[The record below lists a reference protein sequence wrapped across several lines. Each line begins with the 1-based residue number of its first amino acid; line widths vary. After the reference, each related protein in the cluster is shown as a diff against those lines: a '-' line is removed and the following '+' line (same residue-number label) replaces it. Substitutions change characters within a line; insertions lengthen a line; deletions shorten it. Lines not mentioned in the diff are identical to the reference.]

1 MGRKYVDLLLRFPKW
16 FSFLIIAVTCISAW
30 MLSLLPVETS
40 VESLIMENDPDLVFY
55 ETYKKEFGE
64 DEFIIVAFSSD
75 NIFTPEMLKE
85 IHSLTLKLEAV
96 EEVKEII
103 SITNVESILGTEY
116 DFIVQPLCQDMPE
129 TIADAQKIKGLAF
142 NLKSVKNNIVSD
154 DGKSSLFLVRTLPHE
169 GDETYDARLLK
180 KIERIFSEN
189 KGQASLLQRDKI
201 HVAGWLV
208 TDVNMSSH
216 INRDNQVFMPLLYII
231 LGSFLVF
238 ALKSVTSAAV
248 GLVNIT
254 LCLVWTMAAL
264 FLSGGA
270 ISPMTAILT
279 PLIMA
284 LAVSDSVHVLLHF
297 FKQKRTRK
305 NILDILKQTIDHLWR
320 PCFLTSLTTAIGFLS
335 LLVSDIPP
343 IRHFGLAAAIGMMA
357 EFILTMTL
365 IPLFIYFFRHTE
377 FIVKDF
383 KIRENI
389 LSKVST
395 KLSLFII
402 QKKFWI
408 LLVSVLL
415 VAGSVIGVFKVE
427 VETNLIEYFKKSS
440 MVYRDFDFIDTRLNG
455 VNTIEISIKHKNG
468 ESLIMPQTLRTI
480 DRIESYLARLPIV
493 GTTTSVNTFIKQM
506 NKSFH
511 AEDPQFYAIPES
523 REMIVQYM
531 LIYGGDEIYNFLNDT
546 YSWTRISARIS
557 EHSSKKLEAYISG
570 IHDFIE
576 NKIEDQNLD
585 IRITGKTFLVNKL
598 VKNIVDSQVKSL
610 LLAFIIIF
618 GILFIVFKSFKLGLL
633 SLIPNSLPI
642 LFNLGLMGMIGIP
655 LNTATAIISAV
666 AIGIAVDDT
675 IHFLSAYQSGRNQ
688 DINMGESAIRALRIK
703 GEPIM
708 LTSFILCCGF
718 GVMVFS
724 SFVPTIQFG
733 FLSAVI
739 MISAMVCD
747 LIILPALMLLHKQKN
762 WNHL

>member
-1 MGRKYVDLLLRFPKW
+1 
-16 FSFLIIAVTCISAW
+16 
-30 MLSLLPVETS
+30 
-40 VESLIMENDPDLVFY
+40 MENDPDLVFY

-85 IHSLTLKLEAV
+85 IHGLTLKLEAV
-96 EEVKEII
+96 KEVKEII

-129 TIADAQKIKGLAF
+129 TMADAQKIKRLAF

-180 KIERIFSEN
+180 KIEQIFSDN
-189 KGQASLLQRDKI
+189 KGQESLLQRDKI

-231 LGSFLVF
+231 LGSFLFF
-238 ALKSVTSAAV
+238 ALKSVISVAI
-248 GLVNIT
+248 GMVNIT

-279 PLIMA
+279 PLMLA
-284 LAVSDSVHVLLHF
+284 LAVSDSVHVLPHF
-297 FKQKRTRK
+297 FKQKRTRE
-305 NILDILKQTIDHLWR
+305 NTLNLLKQTINDLWR

-343 IRHFGLAAAIGMMA
+343 IRHFGLAAALGMMA
-357 EFILTMTL
+357 EFALTMTL
-365 IPLFIYFFRHTE
+365 IPLSIYFFRHTE

-402 QKKFWI
+402 QKKHWI

-415 VAGSVIGVFKVE
+415 VAGSVIGVSKVE

-440 MVYRDFDFIDTRLNG
+440 TVYRDFNFIDTRLNG

-468 ESLIMPQTLRTI
+468 ESLITPETLRII
-480 DRIESYLARLPIV
+480 DRVETYLASLPIV

-511 AEDPQFYAIPES
+511 AEDPQFYTIPES
-523 REMIVQYM
+523 GEMIAQYM
-531 LIYGGDEIYNFLNDT
+531 LIYGGDEIYNFLNDS

-570 IHDFIE
+570 IQNFIE
-576 NKIEDQNLD
+576 NKIDDQDLE
-585 IRITGKTFLVNKL
+585 IRMTGKTFLVNKL
-598 VKNIVDSQVKSL
+598 VKNIVDSQVNSL

-633 SLIPNSLPI
+633 SLIPNLLPI
-642 LFNLGLMGMIGIP
+642 LFNLGLMGLMGIP

-675 IHFLSAYQSGRNQ
+675 IHFLSVYQSARNQ
-688 DINMGESAIRALRIK
+688 DMNMGEAAMNAVRLK

-747 LIILPALMLLHKQKN
+747 LIILPALMLLYTKKKLVQRPSE
-762 WNHL
+762 

>member
-1 MGRKYVDLLLRFPKW
+1 MGGTYVDLLFKFPKR
-16 FSFLIIAVTCISAW
+16 FSFLLVMVTCLSAW
-30 MLSLLPVETS
+30 LLSLLPVETS

-55 ETYKKEFGE
+55 EDYKREFGE

-85 IHSLTLKLEAV
+85 IHGLTLKLEAV
-96 EEVKEII
+96 KEVKEVI
-103 SITNVESILGTEY
+103 SITNIESILGTEY
-116 DFIVQPLCQDMPE
+116 DFIVQPLCQDVPE
-129 TIADAQKIKGLAF
+129 TMADAQNIKRLAF
-142 NLKSVKNNIVSD
+142 NLKSVKNNIISD
-154 DGKSSLFLVRTLPHE
+154 DGKSSLFLIRTLPHE
-169 GDETYDARLLK
+169 GDEAYDARLLK
-180 KIERIFSEN
+180 KVERIFSEN
-189 KGQASLLQRDKI
+189 KGQDSFLQKSGI
-201 HVAGWLV
+201 HIAGWLV
-208 TDVNMSSH
+208 TDVNMSAH
-216 INRDNQVFMPLLYII
+216 INRDNQVFMPLLYLI
-231 LGSFLVF
+231 LGSFLFF
-238 ALKSVTSAAV
+238 ALKSVISVAI

-284 LAVSDSVHVLLHF
+284 LAVSDSIHVLLHF
-297 FKQKRTRK
+297 FKQKRTRE
-305 NILDILKQTIDHLWR
+305 NLLETLKLTINNLWR

-343 IRHFGLAAAIGMMA
+343 IRHFGLAAALGMMA
-357 EFILTMTL
+357 EFVLTMTL
-365 IPLFIYFFRHTE
+365 IPLSIYFFRNTE
-377 FIVKDF
+377 FVVKDF

-389 LSKVST
+389 LSKATT
-395 KLSLFII
+395 KLSSFIMH
-402 QKKFWI
+402 KKYWI
-408 LLVSVLL
+408 LSASALL
-415 VAGSVIGVFKVE
+415 VAGSVAGTLKVE

-455 VNTIEISIKHKNG
+455 VNTIEISIQHKNG
-468 ESLIMPQTLRTI
+468 ESLITPQALRII
-480 DRIESYLARLPIV
+480 DRVETYLANLPIV

-506 NKSFH
+506 NQSFH
-511 AEDPQFYAIPES
+511 AEDPQFYTVPES
-523 REMIVQYM
+523 GEMIAQYM

-557 EHSSKKLEAYISG
+557 EHSSKKLEAYIDR
-570 IHDFIE
+570 IQNFIE
-576 NKIEDQNLD
+576 NQIEDQDID

-598 VKNIVDSQVKSL
+598 VKRIVDSQVNSL

-618 GILFIVFKSFKLGLL
+618 GILFMVFKSFKIGLL

-642 LFNLGLMGMIGIP
+642 LFNLGLMGLMGIP

-675 IHFLSAYQSGRNQ
+675 IHYLTAYQDGRYQN
-688 DINMGESAIRALRIK
+688 NSMGEAALEAVSVK
-703 GEPIM
+703 GEPIIV
-708 LTSFILCCGF
+708 TSFILCCGF
-718 GVMVFS
+718 GVMVLS

-733 FLSAVI
+733 FLSAMI

-747 LIILPALMLLHKQKN
+747 LFILPALIICFQRFA
-762 WNHL
+762 